1 MAPELERIEGI
12 ILAVY
17 SRDHL
22 PPHLHA
28 LYGEDEALVKIRTGE
43 ILKGA
48 LPPKKLKIVQ
58 KWLAENRQR
67 AETNFYELNPRLSQI
82 NYMKKKKTPVQNKR
96 IKKRKNK

>member
-1 MAPELERIEGI
+1 M
-12 ILAVY
+12 
-17 SRDHL
+17 
-22 PPHLHA
+22 HA